1 MKRRSSRAGFTL
13 TETLIA
19 VVILALMSAAGAA
32 ASGAVL
38 STRNDMMEVAD
49 AQVLASTVLETLAD
63 EIRFGQ
69 DVRVQDS
76 TGELRLNSLSFGAD
90 AVFTVDP
97 NDGRVKAVSDALKGK
112 GGEFALL
119 LPDSAYTT
127 LRVKTVSFEK
137 ETDSGGVPT
146 GAVVIKLTIEGR
158 GGELWSGSLTV
169 TPLNGIRE

>member
-90 AVFTVDP
+90 AVFTVGD
-97 NDGRVKAVSDALKGK
+97 DGRVKAVSDALKGK

-127 LRVKTVSFEK
+127 LRVKTLSFEK